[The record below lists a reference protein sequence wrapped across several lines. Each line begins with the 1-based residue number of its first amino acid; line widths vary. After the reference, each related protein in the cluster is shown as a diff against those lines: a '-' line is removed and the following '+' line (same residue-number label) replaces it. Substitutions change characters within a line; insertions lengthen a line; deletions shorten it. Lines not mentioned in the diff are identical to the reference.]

1 MALPEFNNENIKAKL
16 DAIEAAEEGEKKE
29 QIEAIRTNLRQYIK
43 DNFTLTP
50 EQERNLDDLPEDGLN
65 EIGYGIAMALE
76 NGWNLAIGGIPSNTP
91 ENKVEQKVT
100 IGVGAQGPYA
110 EKTVTFFWK

>member
-1 MALPEFNNENIKAKL
+1 MQLKQLKKVK
-16 DAIEAAEEGEKKE
+16 KKE
-29 QIEAIRTNLRQYIK
+29 HIEAIRTNLRQYIK

-76 NGWNLAIGGIPSNTP
+76 NGWKLAISGIHSNTP
-91 ENKVEQKVT
+91 ENTVKQTVT
-100 IGVGAQGPYA
+100 VGYGSQGAYV
-110 EKTVTFFWK
+110 EKTVSWYWK